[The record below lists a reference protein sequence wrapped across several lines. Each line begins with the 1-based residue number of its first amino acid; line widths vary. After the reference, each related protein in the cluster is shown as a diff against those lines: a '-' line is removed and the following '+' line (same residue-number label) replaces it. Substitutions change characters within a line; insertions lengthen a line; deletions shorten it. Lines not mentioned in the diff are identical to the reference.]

1 MKLQHTKLYK
11 FIKKN
16 QFIYFL
22 KTELFDKEYKMKK
35 KLMGD
40 AAKSKE
46 QIAEEMEMV
55 SKYWG
60 CKPHHYIRYELF
72 NKMLD
77 KEAILDYIPP
87 YFHYSFYSDLIY
99 KNLDRDLYDDKYQMF
114 KILKEKGIDTPEVI
128 ATYDKGVFKSSNDD
142 IIDENVLVSLFN
154 NGDKI
159 FLKPVFGQ
167 GGKGIIVLKIN
178 NGVVT
183 YKGKAIKPGD
193 IKTLLSDKDLYVI
206 QKGIIQRED
215 ISQVCA
221 ASVNTLRCVTQWVE
235 NEPRLCVCVM
245 RIGRNG
251 SDVDNS
257 SQGGLSVQV
266 DENTGKLY
274 KYGTAELGGGIF
286 EKHPDTGFIFESL
299 RIEGWEHIKKRI
311 IEFAKAIPEIKE
323 LAWDIAITKD
333 KVLAIEINLGYGL
346 SHLQCCCGGMRR
358 RLNIFPNK
366 Q

>member
-22 KTELFDKEYKMKK
+22 KIELFDKEYKAKK
-35 KLMGD
+35 RMLD
-40 AAKSKE
+40 NALKSKE
-46 QIAEEMEMV
+46 QIKHEMEMV
-55 SKYWG
+55 RKYWG

-99 KNLDRDLYDDKYQMF
+99 EKLDRDLYDNKYQMF
-114 KILKEKGIDTPEVI
+114 KILKEKGIDTPEVVAI
-128 ATYDKGVFKSSNDD
+128 CDKGTFRSLDEE
-142 IIDENVLVSLFN
+142 IINESTLISLFSE
-154 NGDKI
+154 GDKI
-159 FLKPVFGQ
+159 FFKPVFGQ

-183 YKGKAIKPGD
+183 HKGKTIKSGD
-193 IKTLLSDKDLYVI
+193 IKVLLSNKDLYVI
-206 QKGIIQRED
+206 QKGIIQRKD

-221 ASVNTLRCVTQWVE
+221 ASVNTLRCVTQWNG
-235 NEPRLCVCVM
+235 NEPKLCVCVM

-266 DENTGKLY
+266 DENTGRLY
-274 KYGTAELGGGIF
+274 KYGTAELGGGLY
-286 EKHPDTGFIFESL
+286 EKHPDTGFVFEDFQ
-299 RIEGWEHIKKRI
+299 IEGWEQIKKQI
-311 IEFAKAIPEIKE
+311 IAYAKTIPEIKE

-358 RLNIFPNK
+358 KLNIFPNK